1 MCIAECRAHYR
12 DTTRAVAKAALTTT
26 WMNGHRSWTLMMT
39 AVLRLAGAASA
50 APKAERRAPPCKPQA
65 GERIVW
71 PQGTS
76 LWGTRSE
83 DAKQEMSSVLV
94 SLELGSLQ
102 GSGTKTVP
110 VRLDGGRLSAGE
122 LGPQAL

>member
-1 MCIAECRAHYR
+1 MCIAECREHYR
-12 DTTRAVAKAALTTT
+12 DTTRDVAKGELMKT
-26 WMNGHRSWTLMMT
+26 WMNGHRSWKLMMMS
-39 AVLRLAGAASA
+39 AVLTLAGVASA

-102 GSGTKTVP
+102 GSGTK
-110 VRLDGGRLSAGE
+110 
-122 LGPQAL
+122 